1 MLNICMCPS
10 VRQHV
15 LDTLSLSRCQYIS
28 EGNIEVKAVTNI
40 NTSKSKIKVYLQQN
54 FGFEILMHE
63 QTQNSVCLLG
73 CYQLF

>member
-28 EGNIEVKAVTNI
+28 ERDIEVEATTLPAVICGSISEAYNYA
-40 NTSKSKIKVYLQQN
+40 S
-54 FGFEILMHE
+54 
-63 QTQNSVCLLG
+63 
-73 CYQLF
+73 